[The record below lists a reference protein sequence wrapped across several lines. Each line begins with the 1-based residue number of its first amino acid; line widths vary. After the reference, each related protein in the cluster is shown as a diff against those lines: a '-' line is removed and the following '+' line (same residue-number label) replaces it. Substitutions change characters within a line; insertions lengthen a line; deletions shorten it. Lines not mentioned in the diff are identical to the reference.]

1 MGFRPWGYKMN
12 SPSTGL
18 ITEQYSLSLIYYSV
32 YEFFLF
38 FPSGHR
44 FPFFFPL
51 YMNVSK
57 LQNSIATCSATLC
70 NKPALLLS
78 LKWLHWTRV
87 THCLPSGNLSKCS
100 PRVVSLPIVY
110 QLVAKTP
117 WNWSLHAKTPNQLN
131 HKEITVF
138 FFFLVPRWLLFCF
151 SSEPLALC
159 WGQPRTLTVR
169 IRLHQMSAHPCVGV
183 LPAT

>member
-44 FPFFFPL
+44 FPFLSPFIWMLANCKIVLLHVLRPCAINLHSWCLWNGCIEHGWHIASHRVTWANVPL
-51 YMNVSK
+51 ELSLCLLSTSWLQKLPGIGHYMQK
-57 LQNSIATCSATLC
+57 PPINSIIR
-70 NKPALLLS
+70 KS
-78 LKWLHWTRV
+78 LF
-87 THCLPSGNLSKCS
+87 
-100 PRVVSLPIVY
+100 
-110 QLVAKTP
+110 
-117 WNWSLHAKTPNQLN
+117 
-131 HKEITVF
+131 F